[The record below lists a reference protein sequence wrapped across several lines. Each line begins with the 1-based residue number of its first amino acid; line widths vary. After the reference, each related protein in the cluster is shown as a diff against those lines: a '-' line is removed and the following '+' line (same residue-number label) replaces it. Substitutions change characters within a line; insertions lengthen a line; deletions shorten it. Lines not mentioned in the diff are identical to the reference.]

1 MPKGDRKQPYASP
14 RFTWNIVHTLVLLLV
29 AAFCLAAGR
38 LVVVADGAKRAAE
51 PAAAAGEKR
60 EDLRETSRIRL
71 AAAPMKPLRET
82 ARLASL
88 HAGAS
93 VRSGEHG
100 QPGIA
105 RLHRVIQAREAAAA
119 RPAIPQRRHAADKP
133 APAAPASRAVP
144 AAVKSISVL
153 ATGYTAG
160 IESTGK
166 KPGHRLYGIT
176 RSGVKVRRGEVS
188 TIAADTKVMPIGT
201 IVYVPGYGYG
211 VVADTG
217 SKIKGRRIDL
227 YFDTTKQV
235 YKEWGKKQV
244 TVQVLRLG
252 SGKLDQSTLNR
263 MNQAM
268 KAGKGLLLDEQK
280 S

>member
-1 MPKGDRKQPYASP
+1 MPKGYRNDPYGKT
-14 RFTWNIVHTLVLLLV
+14 RFVWSAAHTLLLLLV
-29 AAFCLAAGR
+29 AALCLAAGR
-38 LVVVADGAKRAAE
+38 LVVVADAPE
-51 PAAAAGEKR
+51 PAKPVVADGSGPAGGA
-60 EDLRETSRIRL
+60 SRIRL
-71 AAAPMKPLRET
+71 EEKLDKRLQEAAP
-82 ARLASL
+82 LAAL
-88 HAGAS
+88 HHEPA
-93 VRSGEHG
+93 VRSA

-105 RLHRVIQAREAAAA
+105 RLHRVIQAREAKPA
-119 RPAIPQRRHAADKP
+119 RPAIPQRRHEADK
-133 APAAPASRAVP
+133 PAAPASRAVP
-144 AAVKSISVL
+144 PALKSISVL

-166 KPGHRLYGIT
+166 KPGHPLYGIT
-176 RSGVKVRRGEVS
+176 RSGVKVRRGDVS

-244 TVQVLRLG
+244 TVQVLRFG

-268 KAGKGLLLDEQK
+268 KAGKSLLIDEQK